1 MAVANAARARYS
13 VRALNWLISNDSATE
28 TDNLT
33 PYSIESVYWQYGAPK
48 LQSYCVTL
56 VSKYSNIFYVC

>member
-33 PYSIESVYWQYGAPK
+33 PYSI
-48 LQSYCVTL
+48 
-56 VSKYSNIFYVC
+56 

>member
-13 VRALNWLISNDSATE
+13 VIALNWLISNDSATE

-33 PYSIESVYWQYGAPK
+33 PHSI
-48 LQSYCVTL
+48 
-56 VSKYSNIFYVC
+56 